1 MRGKYKA
8 PLRITILTTVLAV
21 VIGCS
26 AVLVGAN
33 YFEDRRIIIDSADKW
48 MSSIS
53 GETAQRLERF
63 FDEARLIADITAGL
77 PAEAISLDKPE
88 PVLRFLTGALQRHE
102 TAYSAYIAD
111 NTGAFIQ
118 VINVGGQSLEGRSTL
133 GFPEDVRYAQRII
146 SRGALGAYQHWT
158 FVFDD
163 GSVKKGRIETNIS
176 YDPRVRPWYG
186 TALAANFT
194 VNTEPYVFQ
203 SLQRPGITFSRK
215 LSFLDGAVFGL
226 DISVAQLSEFLHT
239 QRFGDT
245 TRLAI
250 TDNSGVLIAQDNV
263 HDYLDVLDAS
273 FRKQRMPKIVD
284 VKDPVLKTGLSLERT
299 RDGDST
305 IVFESGEGD
314 QILSWREV
322 SGPAATNWVISVV
335 APVDQFT
342 GPMVE
347 SMYRSMLFAAAL
359 ILFVAVPGVTIL
371 AGWITRPMIRVS
383 EDADKIRKFDFSG
396 YKPRPTVF
404 KEIAQLS
411 QSMAD
416 MRQTIDAFSRY
427 VPKDVVM
434 KLMQSG
440 KIARIGG
447 SRQRVTLMFTDIAGF
462 TDLSEGADPEFLLEH
477 TSVYFEA
484 LTKAISKHNG
494 VIDKFIGDAI
504 MAVWNAPLEDPAH
517 IINACRGILATHQA
531 SEELN
536 RLYEEKGRPIL
547 VTRLG
552 LHSGD
557 AVVGNMGATNR
568 MGYTALGDTVNLA
581 ARLEGLNKHYGT
593 RILVSGD
600 IVDGAGDRFIFRIV
614 DRVTPKGTTQPV
626 TIYELVGAYGMDD
639 GPAVAPE
646 MQDFIE
652 RFSGA
657 FDIYQQGMFGDACKL
672 FEALGKERPD
682 DGPTKVMIDRC
693 CKYADNPPEGTW
705 TGVERFDKK

>member
-1 MRGKYKA
+1 MLGKYKA
-8 PLRITILTTVLAV
+8 PLRLTILTTVLAV

-88 PVLRFLTGALQRHE
+88 LTLRYLTGTLQRHE

-111 NTGAFIQ
+111 KTGAFIQ
-118 VINVGGQSLEGRSTL
+118 VINVGAQPLEARSTL
-133 GFPEDVRYAQRII
+133 GFPEGVRYARRII
-146 SRGALGAYQHWT
+146 SRGAFGTYQQWSY
-158 FVFDD
+158 VFDD
-163 GSVKKGRIETNIS
+163 GSMKQGEPETTVT
-176 YDPRVRPWYG
+176 YDPRVRPWYS
-186 TALAANFT
+186 TALATNFT

-203 SLQRPGITFSRK
+203 SLQRPGITFSRAMT
-215 LSFLDGAVFGL
+215 FFEGGVFGL
-226 DISVAQLSEFLHT
+226 DISVAQLSEFLET
-239 QRFGDT
+239 QRFGDA

-250 TDNSGVLIAQDNV
+250 TDNSGVLIAQDKV
-263 HDYLDVLDAS
+263 HDYLDILDEA
-273 FRKQRMPKIVD
+273 FRKQRMPKVID
-284 VKDPVLKTGLSLERT
+284 LKDPILKSGLLLDRKP
-299 RDGDST
+299 DGDST
-305 IVFESGEGD
+305 VVFGSSEGD

-322 SGPAATNWVISVV
+322 SGPATTNWIISVV

-347 SMYRSMLFAAAL
+347 SMYRSMFFAAAL
-359 ILFVAVPGVTIL
+359 ILFVAVPGVTLL
-371 AGWITRPMIRVS
+371 AGWITRPMIRVA

-396 YKPRPTVF
+396 YKPRPTIF

-411 QSMAD
+411 KSMAD

-434 KLMQSG
+434 KLMASG
-440 KIARIGG
+440 QIAKIGG

-484 LTKAISKHNG
+484 LTSAIFKHNG
-494 VIDKFIGDAI
+494 TIDKFIGDAI
-504 MAVWNAPLEDPAH
+504 MAVWNAPIEDPAH
-517 IINACRGILATHQA
+517 IVNACRGILATRQA

-536 RLYEEKGRPIL
+536 RLYEEKGRPVL

-581 ARLEGLNKHYGT
+581 ARLEGLNKYYGT
-593 RILVSGD
+593 QILVSD
-600 IVDGAGDRFIFRIV
+600 TIVDGVQDRFVFRIV
-614 DRVTPKGTTQPV
+614 DRVTPKGTTQPLD
-626 TIYELVGAYGMDD
+626 IYELMGAHALED
-639 GPAVAPE
+639 GPVIDAGTL
-646 MQDFIE
+646 DFVE
-652 RFSGA
+652 RFTGA
-657 FDIYQQGMFGDACKL
+657 FDVYQDGMFKDACRL
-672 FEALGKERPD
+672 FEALGRERPD
-682 DGPTKVMIDRC
+682 DGPTQVMIDRC
-693 CKYADNPPEGTW
+693 CRYAENPPEGVW
-705 TGVERFDKK
+705 GGVENFDKK